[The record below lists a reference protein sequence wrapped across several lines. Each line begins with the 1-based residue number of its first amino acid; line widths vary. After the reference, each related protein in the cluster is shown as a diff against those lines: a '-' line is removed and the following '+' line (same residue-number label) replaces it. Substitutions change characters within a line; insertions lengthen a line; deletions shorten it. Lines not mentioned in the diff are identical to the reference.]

1 MAAGPDEHGRGG
13 TKKPAALAR
22 AGFVVC
28 RIESRRGVTQG
39 LLGGC
44 CGLMRKR
51 SFQSQAEAA
60 VVNRGF
66 RDRWGDGMLERDRVL
81 ECIVMGHSFV
91 K

>member
-1 MAAGPDEHGRGG
+1 
-13 TKKPAALAR
+13 
-22 AGFVVC
+22 
-28 RIESRRGVTQG
+28 
-39 LLGGC
+39 
-44 CGLMRKR
+44 MRKR